1 MFVCFG
7 QVLVG
12 SACTACLFA
21 LVMVGW
27 IMMTMQNFLIFYIN
41 NQISQRISCDHPYA
55 GYIHENYGICII

>member
-21 LVMVGW
+21 LVMVADGRLEHDDNAEFFN
-27 IMMTMQNFLIFYIN
+27 ILYK
-41 NQISQRISCDHPYA
+41 
-55 GYIHENYGICII
+55 